1 MHDQAPQWQAHRES
15 CVQGGALM
23 AANEFHLFTVDG
35 GGKTGWAHFVVDT
48 RAFSRPENKVMR
60 WLIGYEHGEV
70 AGDEYEQIQQLFAR
84 IRVVTNTFSPAMGV
98 SPMMVKVVA
107 EDFDLVQTH
116 GDKENLLSPVRI
128 NATLSYLCRERAIK
142 FAVQSRALRVK
153 VTRERLRAFGFE
165 GSYKKDEFAAMQ
177 HGVTHLRLL
186 KRESL
191 SNPWKLSDGTV
202 LNAYWDCVCADGK
215 RSHDLDHPDKSGMWT
230 LSGTRVRSVHSGP

>member
-1 MHDQAPQWQAHRES
+1 MHHQAHDTPTTNQQS
-15 CVQGGALM
+15 HLQSAQPVS
-23 AANEFHLFTVDG
+23 ANEFHLFTVDG

-70 AGDEYEQIQQLFAR
+70 AGDEYDQIRKLFAR
-84 IRVVTNTFSPAMGV
+84 IRGVMIAYPSMGV

-128 NATLSYLCRERAIK
+128 NATLAYLCRERAIK

-215 RSHDLDHPDKSGMWT
+215 RGHDLDHPDGSGMWT
-230 LSGTRVRSVHSGP
+230 LSGTRVRNVHSGP

>member
-1 MHDQAPQWQAHRES
+1 
-15 CVQGGALM
+15 M

-60 WLIGYEHGEV
+60 WLISYEHGEV
-70 AGDEYEQIQQLFAR
+70 FGDEYDQIRKLFGR
-84 IRVVTNTFSPAMGV
+84 IRNETTNGRGV

-128 NATLSYLCRERAIK
+128 NATLQYLCRERAIK
-142 FAVQSRALRVK
+142 FAVQSRALRIK

-165 GSYKKDEFAAMQ
+165 GAYKKDEFAAMQ

-186 KRESL
+186 KRQSL
-191 SNPWKLSDGTV
+191 SMPWKLSDGSV
-202 LNAYWDCVCADGK
+202 LNAYWDCVCADGETG
-215 RSHDLDHPDKSGMWT
+215 HDLDHPDGSGMWT
-230 LSGTRVRSVHSGP
+230 LSRTRVRSVHSGD